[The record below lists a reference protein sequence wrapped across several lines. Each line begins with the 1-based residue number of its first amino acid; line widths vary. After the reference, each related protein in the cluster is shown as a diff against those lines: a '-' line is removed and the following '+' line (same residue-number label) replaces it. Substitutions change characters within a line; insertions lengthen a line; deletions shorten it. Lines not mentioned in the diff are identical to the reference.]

1 MVFLEKIKNRNVGK
15 VTEAMSQGQISFFF
29 SQAVKQNEQTNK
41 KIAVDFAENVAKKPH
56 TGHSLSD
63 GSVCNST

>member
-15 VTEAMSQGQISFFF
+15 VTEAMSQGRIPSFFTGY
-29 SQAVKQNEQTNK
+29 KTKQTNK
-41 KIAVDFAENVAKKPH
+41 PKKSAVDFAENVAKKH